1 MLEIVLETC
10 QELKNQ
16 PDGVLLRDEMEA
28 KQRDLMDFIV
38 DMDQYTQQMNSQLK
52 ELDQTF
58 EELKGVCPD
67 RAELIPEGEEIV
79 RKLRKA
85 YEDVARKVGVQFIAW
100 WLW

>member
-1 MLEIVLETC
+1 MEIVLETC

-16 PDGVLLRDEMEA
+16 PDGVLLREEMET

-38 DMDQYTQQMNSQLK
+38 DMEQYTQQMNSQLN

-67 RAELIPEGEEIV
+67 RAELMPEGEEIV

-85 YEDVARKVGVQFIAW
+85 YEDVAGKVGVYFSRK
-100 WLW
+100 